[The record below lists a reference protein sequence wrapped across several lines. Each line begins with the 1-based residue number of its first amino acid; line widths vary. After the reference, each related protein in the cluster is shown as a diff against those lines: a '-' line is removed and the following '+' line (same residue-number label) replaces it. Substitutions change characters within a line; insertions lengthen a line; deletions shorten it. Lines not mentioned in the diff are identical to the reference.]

1 MTKMAI
7 CKTGALVNSIWT
19 SIKMSKEN
27 YAIDE
32 LIVYSA
38 KAIGLEG
45 KWLDNEYLVEKD
57 GKFEVWNP
65 LESNSNCIDLMIEKD
80 ISIQGMIK
88 QNKQIGFFGHDF
100 KVVYK
105 TELQKKEKYRYLVTL
120 ISANYYAKR
129 FK

>member
-1 MTKMAI
+1 
-7 CKTGALVNSIWT
+7 
-19 SIKMSKEN
+19 MSVEH
-27 YAIDE
+27 YSIDE

-38 KAIGLEG
+38 KSIGLEG

-65 LESNSNCIDLMIEKD
+65 LDSDSDCLDLMIEKD
-80 ISIQGMIK
+80 ISLQGMMK
-88 QNKQIGFFGHDF
+88 QNTQIGFFGHDF

-120 ISANYYAKR
+120 VAANYHAK
-129 FK
+129 KI